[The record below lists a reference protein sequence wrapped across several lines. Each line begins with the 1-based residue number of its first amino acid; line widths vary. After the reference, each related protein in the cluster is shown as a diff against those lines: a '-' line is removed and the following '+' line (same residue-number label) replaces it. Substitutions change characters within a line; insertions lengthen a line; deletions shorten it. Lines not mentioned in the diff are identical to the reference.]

1 MQTGFN
7 LVSALGLALCVALAA
22 GRVVG
27 ASAAA
32 DAAAAGAA
40 APAPA
45 FQVIV
50 HPSNTVTA
58 VRRGFLADAYLKKV
72 TRWPDERV
80 IRPADQHATSAA
92 RAGFSAEV
100 LRRSIDAVKAY
111 WQRRVFAG
119 QAVPPPEFARDAEVV
134 SYVLQHPSAVG
145 YISSTA
151 DLQGARVVPVTH

>member
-1 MQTGFN
+1 MRTAFN
-7 LVSALGLALCVALAA
+7 IVSALGLALCAALAQS
-22 GRVVG
+22 GVVA
-27 ASAAA
+27 ASAA
-32 DAAAAGAA
+32 DAA

-72 TRWPDERV
+72 TRWPDDRV
-80 IRPADQHATSAA
+80 IRPADLHATSAA
-92 RAGFSAEV
+92 RAGFSTEV

-145 YISSTA
+145 YISSAA